1 VPRCGSVR
9 EVLGDLSLTQ
19 KVFSGGDFSPSIFA
33 FGGVKDAGIC
43 PSVLREEKEELYG
56 GRQEPTQ

>member
-1 VPRCGSVR
+1 VR

-19 KVFSGGDFSPSIFA
+19 KVFSGGEFSPSILA